1 MDVYISEEYVIQRRA
16 EKRAAAR
23 RAATADG
30 VKEEAG
36 RSRWTASW
44 ADAAQKKGNAD
55 ASANAIANAAE
66 WSSRSGDEVILA
78 YLSA

>member
-1 MDVYISEEYVIQRRA
+1 MDVYISEEYVAKRRA

-23 RAATADG
+23 TATTAVHG
-30 VKEEAG
+30 GEEKAG

-44 ADAAQKKGNAD
+44 ADAEQRKVNANVAD
-55 ASANAIANAAE
+55 GRVLE
-66 WSSRSGDEVILA
+66 DVILA